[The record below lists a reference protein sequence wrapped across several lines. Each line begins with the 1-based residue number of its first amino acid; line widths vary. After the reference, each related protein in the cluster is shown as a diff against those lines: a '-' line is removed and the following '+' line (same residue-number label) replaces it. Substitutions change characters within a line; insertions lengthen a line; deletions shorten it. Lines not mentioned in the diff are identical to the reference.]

1 MYKTN
6 RNGVDGVT
14 LMTCSD
20 CGHAISLNKL
30 CETPLQSATD
40 MLKHMAAHN
49 AARAFAQVRPVNS
62 LEPQVA
68 QEAPA
73 VTSPELARV
82 VSTSPDRWVTSIL
95 QSPN

>member
-1 MYKTN
+1 MYKTI

-20 CGHAISLNKL
+20 CGHAVSLNTL

-49 AARAFAQVRPVNS
+49 AARAFAQLRPVNS

-68 QEAPA
+68 QEAP
-73 VTSPELARV
+73 VTLPESARV
-82 VSTSPDRWVTSIL
+82 VSTSPDQWVTS
-95 QSPN
+95 